1 MIKNKKAQGHVEI
14 ILSFSLFIGALVFL
28 FLFIN
33 PFAEVK
39 EISVIK
45 GIQERIINEMSSEV
59 GKMSVVVGGE
69 GGCYDFDEGDYEG
82 RYIEKQDPY
91 DLKFTIY
98 FNNIFENTAP
108 NKNVNCGSTYTLGI
122 YSVEKMIVFEN
133 IESFV
138 ADYSS
143 DYNGLKNS
151 LGIVGDFT
159 ISFRNLVHE
168 KIDRLSTIKEPPIG
182 VNVEAKDIPV
192 RVINNNG
199 EILEFILNIKAWD

>member
-122 YSVEKMIVFEN
+122 YSVEKMIIFEN

-138 ADYSS
+138 ADYSL

-151 LGIVGDFT
+151 LGIADDFT
-159 ISFRNLVHE
+159 ISFSNLVHE
-168 KIDRLSTIKEPPIG
+168 KIDRLSTIKEPPVG
-182 VNVEAKDIPV
+182 GNVESKDIPI

-199 EILEFILNIKAWD
+199 EILEFILNIRAWA

>member
-1 MIKNKKAQGHVEI
+1 KNKKAQGHVEI

-45 GIQERIINEMSSEV
+45 GIQERIIDEMSSEV
-59 GKMSVVVGGE
+59 GKMSVIVGGE
-69 GGCYDFDEGDYEG
+69 GGCYNFDEEDYGG

-122 YSVEKMIVFEN
+122 YSVEKMIIFEN

-138 ADYSS
+138 ADYSL

-151 LGIVGDFT
+151 LGIADDFT
-159 ISFRNLVHE
+159 ISFSNLVHE
-168 KIDRLSTIKEPPIG
+168 KIDRLSTIKEPPVG
-182 VNVEAKDIPV
+182 GNVESKDIPI

-199 EILEFILNIKAWD
+199 EILEFILNIRAWA